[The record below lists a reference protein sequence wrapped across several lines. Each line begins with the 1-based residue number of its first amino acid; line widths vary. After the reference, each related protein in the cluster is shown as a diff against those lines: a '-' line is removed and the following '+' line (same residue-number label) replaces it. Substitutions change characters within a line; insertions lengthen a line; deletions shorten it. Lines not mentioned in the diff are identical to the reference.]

1 MNMHA
6 TQQTGAAQ
14 IEINGVSYNATLG
27 QRPILVDGCDTIP
40 KLFQTR
46 CMELGERTAHREKDM
61 GIWKSYSWN
70 DYWDHAKWI
79 GLGLKSL
86 GLERGQAISILSE
99 DRREWLYTDMGVQG
113 VGSIASGVYTTD
125 SAQQLAYLINDS
137 DSRFLFVENDE
148 QLDKYL
154 EIADEVPGLSKVI
167 IYDRDGL
174 HDLEND
180 RCLFIEDL
188 YALGRAEDKK
198 HPGSFEAEIVK
209 SKPEDTAILIYT
221 SGTTGMPKGA
231 MLCHENIMAS
241 MESGARALAVN
252 PDDEQLCFL
261 PLCHVLER
269 NVSVFFP
276 LGASSTVN
284 FAESPETVFDNMQE
298 ISPATFFAVPR
309 VWEKIYSRVL
319 VLAQEATPIGRWAF
333 HQALKAGAARAKYT
347 MVNKEPP
354 ASVAARYAFW
364 DFAVLRNLRRMLGMD
379 KMRRGGTGAA
389 PISPE
394 LLKWYWSIGVPL
406 IEGYGMTENAGVST
420 INTLEENKPGTVG
433 KPVPGVELRIAEDGE
448 IQTLGYN
455 NFQGYW
461 RNNEK
466 TAETYTADGWL
477 RTGDVG
483 RVDEEGFLTITGRI
497 KDIIITA
504 GGKNITPAE
513 IESRLKF
520 SHYISDAVVIGDK
533 RKYLTCLIMID
544 QENVEKFA
552 QDRKIPFSDFASL
565 CAAEE
570 VVQQISEEVE
580 AVNKDFARVEQIKD
594 FRLINVLLTAEDD
607 ELTATMKLKRS
618 FVEKK
623 HKTLIDDMY

>member
-1 MNMHA
+1 MNM
-6 TQQTGAAQ
+6 QNLGQTTHPQ
-14 IEINGVSYNATLG
+14 VVINGVSFNAEPG
-27 QRPILVDGCDTIP
+27 QRPVVVDGCDTIT
-40 KLFQTR
+40 KLFQQR
-46 CMELGERTAHREKDM
+46 CEAQGQRTAHREKDM
-61 GIWKSYSWN
+61 GIWKAYSWQ

-79 GLGLKSL
+79 GLGLMSL
-86 GLERGQAISILSE
+86 GLKRGEVVSILSE
-99 DRREWLYTDMGVQG
+99 DRREWLYSDMGVQG
-113 VGSIASGVYTTD
+113 VGGIASGVYTTD
-125 SAQQLAYLINDS
+125 SSSQLAYLINDS

-154 EIADEVPGLSKVI
+154 EIADQVPGLSKVI
-167 IYDRDGL
+167 IYEREGL
-174 HDLEND
+174 HDLNHD
-180 RCLFIEDL
+180 QCLFIEDL
-188 YALGRAEDKK
+188 YELGKAYEVR
-198 HPGSFEAEIVK
+198 HPGVYEAEIAK
-209 SKPEDTAILIYT
+209 TRPEDTALLIYT

-231 MLCHENIMAS
+231 MLSNENVLAS
-241 MESGARALAVN
+241 VEAGARALEFTGN
-252 PDDEQLCFL
+252 DEQLCFL
-261 PLCHVLER
+261 PLCHILER
-269 NVSVFFP
+269 NVSVYFP
-276 LGASSTVN
+276 LAATSTVN

-298 ISPATFFAVPR
+298 VSPATFFAVPR
-309 VWEKIYSRVL
+309 VWEKVYSRVL
-319 VLAQEATPIGRWAF
+319 VLAQEATPIGRLAF
-333 HQALKAGAARAKYT
+333 HKAVQAGRKRAEYVMHGKP
-347 MVNKEPP
+347 VP
-354 ASVAARYAFW
+354 SGVAANYAIW
-364 DFAVLRNLRRMLGMD
+364 DFLVLRNLRRMLGMD
-379 KMRRGGTGAA
+379 RMRRGGTGAA

-394 LLKWYWSIGVPL
+394 LLTWYWSIGVPL
-406 IEGYGMTENAGVST
+406 IEGYGMTENAGLSTTNTFVS
-420 INTLEENKPGTVG
+420 NAPGTVG
-433 KPVPGVELRIAEDGE
+433 PAVPGVKLRIAEDGE
-448 IQTLGYN
+448 IQTMGLN

-466 TAETYTADGWL
+466 TAETFTEDGWL

-483 RVDEEGFLTITGRI
+483 RLDDRGNLTITGRI

-520 SHYISDAVVIGDK
+520 SHYISDAVVIGDA

-570 VVQQISEEVE
+570 VVQLIGAEVE
-580 AVNKDFARVEQIKD
+580 AVNKEFARVEQIKD

-623 HKTLIDDMY
+623 HKALIDDMY